1 MELIKVKD
9 VNNYKGRLYYIFPE
23 IREGKIVRNKVKTFV
38 QIEKATGL
46 IFFAKCYCVPCSSAG
61 VSWDNPIR
69 CYHTGEVNDDSVVD
83 KRFRFFTVKEE
94 AEKALEDFGKQ
105 YAYKLTES
113 IDRELKHLE
122 VEKKKINEKIKE
134 LKAKKKECFDI
145 LSTSFTKK
153 S

>member
-9 VNNYKGRLYYIFPE
+9 VNNYIGRLYYIFPE

-38 QIEKATGL
+38 QTSKVFGT
-46 IFFAKCYCVPCSSAG
+46 FYCVPCSSAG

-69 CYHTGEVNDDSVVD
+69 CYHRGEVNDDSVVD

-94 AEKALEDFGKQ
+94 AKKALEDFGKQ

-113 IDRELKHLE
+113 IDRELKHFE
-122 VEKKKINEKIKE
+122 AEKKKINEKIKE

-145 LSTSFTKK
+145 LSASFTKK